1 MPIDNVNFKEKQAL
15 KEFRDLLLKDLPN
28 QIAQMILFGSKAR
41 GGSHKDSDID
51 VLIVTNWDQTD
62 KKGRRKIVGGATD
75 ILLKFDDVLISPK
88 IKTEQEFQ
96 HSCSPL
102 VQNIKKEGIMLWSPK
117 QKNNLLD
124 ENYR

>member
-1 MPIDNVNFKEKQAL
+1 MPINNINLKEKQAL
-15 KEFRDLLLKDLPN
+15 KEYKDLLLKNLPN

-41 GGSHKDSDID
+41 GDSHKDSDID
-51 VLIVTNWDQTD
+51 VLVVTNWGQTD
-62 KKGRRKIVGGATD
+62 RKGWRKIVGGATD

-88 IKTEQEFQ
+88 IKTKQEFQ

-102 VQNIKKEGIMLWSPK
+102 VQNIKKEGIRLWSPK

-124 ENYR
+124 CW

>member
-1 MPIDNVNFKEKQAL
+1 MNNINFKEKQAL
-15 KEFRDLLLKDLPN
+15 KEYKNLLLEDLPN
-28 QIAQMILFGSKAR
+28 QIVQMILFGSKAR
-41 GGSHKDSDID
+41 GDSRKDSDID
-51 VLIVTNWDQTD
+51 VLVVTNWNQTNRR
-62 KKGRRKIVGGATD
+62 GWRKIVGVAAD

-102 VQNIKKEGIMLWSPK
+102 LRNIKKEGIRLWSLK

-124 ENYR
+124 RW